1 MGGMSCII
9 FITILFLALS
19 SNMVQAKAQAGDQ
32 TKVQSTTQAKDQAM
46 VQVEEQ
52 AKEQA
57 KDRAKT
63 RSMYMPDGQLIDRP
77 IHVYLQGIDD
87 SVLQNARLSLEHRK
101 RDKNV
106 TDKISAKVRRI
117 LQNQQYEMEVKGKKE
132 TTSGTELIFFF
143 TEDQVEIPWYKAGTV
158 FLPILYNEQGKAI
171 VRSPEVYIIHK
182 LGTIIFV
189 FMIIAPI
196 VLIINFLARTDR
208 RLFGIK
214 ELLRTAD
221 GRMSVS
227 LTQAFLWTLAVGAS
241 VLMYGVSRLEVPD
254 IPVSL
259 WVLMG
264 MSAATG
270 VIGHYQADSVN
281 KERVSRGATAKR
293 EAASLKQLVMVKLP
307 DGTDDPDLSKAQLL
321 FWTVIT
327 LAIFIMKSYTAG
339 TLWDVPESL
348 LVLMGISQM
357 GYVSRQQTIIQLER
371 KSSQGGQ
378 TPKAGEPL
386 AGSG

>member
-1 MGGMSCII
+1 MSGMACIT
-9 FITILFLALS
+9 FITILFLAFS
-19 SNMVQAKAQAGDQ
+19 SNVVQAEAQAGDQ
-32 TKVQSTTQAKDQAM
+32 AKVQGTAQAEDQAK
-46 VQVEEQ
+46 VE
-52 AKEQA
+52 A
-57 KDRAKT
+57 KDRAMT

-77 IHVYLQGIDD
+77 IHVYVQGIDE
-87 SVLQNARLSLEHRK
+87 SVLQNAELSLLDPRRK
-101 RDKNV
+101 KDA
-106 TDKISAKVRRI
+106 TDKMSTKVRRI
-117 LQNQQYEMEVKGKKE
+117 LQNQQYEREVKGKKE
-132 TTSGTELIFFF
+132 TTSGTELIFFL
-143 TEDQVEIPWYKAGTV
+143 TEDQVEIPWYKAGTGV
-158 FLPILYNEQGKAI
+158 LPILYDGQGKAI
-171 VRSPEVYIIHK
+171 VRSREVYIIHK

-196 VLIINFLARTDR
+196 VVIINFLARTDR
-208 RLFGIK
+208 HLFGIK
-214 ELLRTAD
+214 GLLRTAD

-281 KERVSRGATAKR
+281 KERISRDPKAKAER
-293 EAASLKQLVMVKLP
+293 EAPSLKQLVMVKLP

-321 FWTVIT
+321 FWTAIT
-327 LAIFIMKSYTAG
+327 LTIFVIKSYIAG

-357 GYVSRQQTIIQLER
+357 GYMSRQQTIIHLER
-371 KSSQGGQ
+371 KPSQ
-378 TPKAGEPL
+378 TPKAGGPAL
-386 AGSG
+386 ASD

>member
-1 MGGMSCII
+1 M
-9 FITILFLALS
+9 LFLALS
-19 SNMVQAKAQAGDQ
+19 SNV
-32 TKVQSTTQAKDQAM
+32 VQAKDQAEDQGK
-46 VQVEEQ
+46 V
-52 AKEQA
+52 QA
-57 KDRAKT
+57 KDQPKVQAKDQA
-63 RSMYMPDGQLIDRP
+63 RIHSMYMPDGQLIDSP
-77 IHVYLQGIDD
+77 IHVYVQGIDN
-87 SVLQNARLSLEHRK
+87 SVLQNAQLSLEYRK
-101 RDKNV
+101 RDKKTAGSEN
-106 TDKISAKVRRI
+106 TEGDQKVEGEIPVKVFRMI
-117 LQNQQYEMEVKGKKE
+117 QNQQFEREIKGKKE

-143 TEDQVEIPWYKAGTV
+143 PVDQVKIPWYKAGTI
-158 FLPILYNEQGKAI
+158 FLPILYDEQGKPIA
-171 VRSPEVYIIHK
+171 RSRHVYIIHK
-182 LGTIIFV
+182 LGTVIFV

-196 VLIINFLARTDR
+196 VVVINFLARTDR

-327 LAIFIMKSYTAG
+327 LSIFIIKSYTAG

-357 GYVSRQQTIIQLER
+357 GYMSRQQTIIQLER
-371 KSSQGGQ
+371 KPSQGGQ
-378 TPKAGEPL
+378 TPKAGEPVP
-386 AGSG
+386 ASS